1 MLNILFQLLLMLAK
15 IFSVNQL
22 FNAAIEHGPSDQKF
36 NYPIEAI
43 ANGRNR
49 SACQSAIHQFF
60 NPVMS

>member
-1 MLNILFQLLLMLAK
+1 MLAK

-36 NYPIEAI
+36 NYPVEAI

-60 NPVMS
+60 NLVMS